1 MSRLADM
8 EEIEEILKESRTVA
22 VVGLSAKPDRPSHKV
37 AKYLQAHGYRII
49 PVNPNDAEVLGER
62 AYPGLSSIP
71 EKVDIVDIFRRSEEV
86 LPVVEEAIRIGARAV
101 WMQEKIVNE
110 EAAQRARDAGLKV
123 VMDRCLKKEHQLL
136 HSEGQKAHQ
145 RWL

>member
-1 MSRLADM
+1 M

-22 VVGLSAKPDRPSHKV
+22 VVGLSASPDRPSHKV

-101 WMQEKIVNE
+101 WMQENIVNE

-123 VMDRCLKKEHQLL
+123 VMDRCLKKEHKRL
-136 HSEGQKAHQ
+136 HSE
-145 RWL
+145 

>member
-1 MSRLADM
+1 M

-49 PVNPNDAEVLGER
+49 PVTPSGGEVLGEK
-62 AYPGLSSIP
+62 AYPALSSIP

-86 LPVVEEAIRIGARAV
+86 LPVVEEAIGIGARVV
-101 WMQEKIVNE
+101 WMQESIVNE
-110 EAAQRARDAGLKV
+110 EAAQKARDAGLKV
-123 VMDRCLKKEHQLL
+123 VMNRCLRKEHKRL
-136 HSEGQKAHQ
+136 HSE
-145 RWL
+145 

>member
-22 VVGLSAKPDRPSHKV
+22 VVGLSARPDRPSHKV

-123 VMDRCLKKEHQLL
+123 VMDRCLKKEHKRL
-136 HSEGQKAHQ
+136 HSE
-145 RWL
+145 

>member
-49 PVNPNDAEVLGER
+49 PVNPNGGEVLGEKV
-62 AYPGLSSIP
+62 YTTLSSIT

-101 WMQEKIVNE
+101 WMQENIVNE

-123 VMDRCLKKEHQLL
+123 VMDRCLKKEHKRL
-136 HSEGQKAHQ
+136 HSE
-145 RWL
+145 